1 MRKLFYLLGLMA
13 LVAVM
18 PLKTTAQELH
28 FMPKIGFTLADISH
42 LQTKV
47 ADISHLQTK
56 VRSGANVG
64 LGAEY
69 LFPNEIAAVETGVYY
84 AMQGAYIKGTVAGH
98 YLTTFLKNDYLN
110 IPVLAKAY
118 VYNGI
123 NVFVGPQFSF
133 NVKDKIT
140 MEYGG
145 KELGKVNTTDFV
157 ENFDLAIMMGV
168 GYQFESGLFVNAN
181 YNLGLL
187 AVFKEDEFTITGE
200 NAAHTI
206 TDGLSARNRVFQIS
220 AGWRF

>member
-28 FMPKIGFTLADISH
+28 FMPKIG
-42 LQTKV
+42 
-47 ADISHLQTK
+47 
-56 VRSGANVG
+56 NVG

>member
-42 LQTKV
+42 LQT
-47 ADISHLQTK
+47 S
-56 VRSGANVG
+56 VRSGVNVG
-64 LGAEY
+64 VGAEY
-69 LFPNEIAAVETGVYY
+69 LFANEIAAVEAGVYY
-84 AMQGAYIKGTVAGH
+84 AMQGAYVKGTIAGR
-98 YLTTFLKNDYLN
+98 YLTSFMKNDYLN

-118 VYNGI
+118 VYNGF
-123 NVFVGPQFSF
+123 NVFAGPQFGF

-145 KELGKVNTTDFV
+145 KELGEVNTTDYV
-157 ENFDLAIMMGV
+157 NNFDLAILLGV

-181 YNLGLL
+181 YNFGLL

>member
-1 MRKLFYLLGLMA
+1 
-13 LVAVM
+13 
-18 PLKTTAQELH
+18 
-28 FMPKIGFTLADISH
+28 
-42 LQTKV
+42 
-47 ADISHLQTK
+47 
-56 VRSGANVG
+56 
-64 LGAEY
+64 
-69 LFPNEIAAVETGVYY
+69 
-84 AMQGAYIKGTVAGH
+84 
-98 YLTTFLKNDYLN
+98 
-110 IPVLAKAY
+110 
-118 VYNGI
+118 
-123 NVFVGPQFSF
+123 
-133 NVKDKIT
+133 

>member
-28 FMPKIGFTLADISH
+28 FMPKIGFTL
-42 LQTKV
+42 

-118 VYNGI
+118 VYNGF
-123 NVFVGPQFSF
+123 NVFAGPQFGF

-145 KELGKVNTTDFV
+145 KELGEVNTTDYV
-157 ENFDLAIMMGV
+157 NNFDLAILLGV

-181 YNLGLL
+181 YNFGLL
-187 AVFKEDEFTITGE
+187 AVFKEDNFTISGE

-206 TDGLSARNRVFQIS
+206 TDGLSTRNRVFQIN